1 MERESTTL
9 ELREPAAGWDIIV
22 VGGGATGLGVAVDAA
37 SRGYR
42 VCLLEQ
48 ADFAK
53 GTSSRSTKIVHGG
66 VRYLAQGNVGLVK
79 KALRER
85 SILLRNAPHLIR
97 KLDFLIPAYRR
108 WEKFYY
114 STGLKVYDF
123 LAGDDEFPE
132 SQAVNR
138 AAVLESL
145 PMLRQDKLV
154 GGVRYWDG
162 QFDDAR
168 LAINL
173 ATTAVENGAALAN
186 YVAVTGLCK
195 LANGQICGVRCTDR
209 ERNESWEVL
218 GRVVINATGPFTD
231 ALLEMDRPEKG
242 LLAPSQGV
250 HLVVDRSKLPITSAM
265 MLPKTDDGRVLF
277 AIPWRSVVIVGTT
290 DTPIS
295 KPTLEPRAQ
304 QSEITYILETLN
316 RYLEDEV
323 TRGDVRSVFAGI
335 RPLVGRA
342 TNGTAGLSRDHTLWA
357 DPVSRLITITGGK
370 WTTYREMAE
379 ATVDLAAQVAKLPA
393 RPCRTEEL
401 PIHGATHDHLA
412 DPDLAWYGSDAFRLI
427 AVRGEPGNNS
437 LIHRDLSIKCGD
449 VAFAC
454 RAEMARTV
462 DDVLARRS
470 RSLLLNAQA
479 SIESAEKVAQ
489 IMAAELDR
497 DEDWV
502 QSQTLEF
509 KRLAANYML

>member
-1 MERESTTL
+1 
-9 ELREPAAGWDIIV
+9 
-22 VGGGATGLGVAVDAA
+22 
-37 SRGYR
+37 
-42 VCLLEQ
+42 
-48 ADFAK
+48 
-53 GTSSRSTKIVHGG
+53 
-66 VRYLAQGNVGLVK
+66 
-79 KALRER
+79 
-85 SILLRNAPHLIR
+85 
-97 KLDFLIPAYRR
+97 
-108 WEKFYY
+108 
-114 STGLKVYDF
+114 
-123 LAGDDEFPE
+123 
-132 SQAVNR
+132 
-138 AAVLESL
+138 
-145 PMLRQDKLV
+145 
-154 GGVRYWDG
+154 
-162 QFDDAR
+162 
-168 LAINL
+168 
-173 ATTAVENGAALAN
+173 
-186 YVAVTGLCK
+186 
-195 LANGQICGVRCTDR
+195 
-209 ERNESWEVL
+209 
-218 GRVVINATGPFTD
+218 
-231 ALLEMDRPEKG
+231 MDRPEKG

-295 KPTLEPRAQ
+295 EPTLEPRAQ
-304 QSEITYILETLN
+304 QSEITFILETLN

-323 TRGDVRSVFAGI
+323 TRDDVRSVFAGI

-379 ATVDLAAQVAKLPA
+379 ATVDLAAQVAKLLA

-401 PIHGATHDHLA
+401 PIHGATDDHHA
-412 DPDLAWYGSDAFRLI
+412 DPDLAWYGSDAARLL
-427 AVRGEPGNNS
+427 AVRSEPGNDS
-437 LIHRDLSIKCGD
+437 LIHPDLPIKRGD
-449 VAFAC
+449 VTFAC

-479 SIESAEKVAQ
+479 SMESAEKVAQ